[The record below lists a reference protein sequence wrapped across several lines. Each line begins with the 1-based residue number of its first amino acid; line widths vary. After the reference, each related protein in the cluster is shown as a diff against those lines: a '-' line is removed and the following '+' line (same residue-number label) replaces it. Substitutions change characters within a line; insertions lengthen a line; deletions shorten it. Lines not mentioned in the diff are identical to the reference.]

1 MYTFIKRYQ
10 VIIGASAGTFMSL
23 SVLNYI
29 IKDNERIH
37 NLNKYNNLKLI
48 QK

>member
-1 MYTFIKRYQ
+1 MYNFIKKYQ
-10 VIIGASAGTFMSL
+10 LIIGSSAGLFMSL

-37 NLNKYNNLKLI
+37 NLNKSNSKVI
-48 QK
+48 QN